1 MFCWV
6 SGNRTKQDANCY
18 YRKNDWPQWASSF
31 LRHPNRF
38 CLWSMWMIHPY
49 VSGEQMCFCQK
60 KTLIV
65 LSSTAL
71 KFFSKFAWSF
81 SALFK
86 CVYKKC
92 ERKKVQQ
99 RKNHFAKKIPWWWR
113 HYCPQW
119 CLWSSSWIIEEWRNL
134 ELGLIFKNE
143 GQINPIRKG
152 DNSISFYLQDIKV
165 LKQDLQ

>member
-6 SGNRTKQDANCY
+6 PGNRTKQDANCY

-71 KFFSKFAWSF
+71 KFFQSLLEVFQLFSSAFTKSVRGRKFNKEKTILRGEFLDDDKHIIAHNEVFEAPLESSNDVIWSLA
-81 SALFK
+81 SSLRMK
-86 CVYKKC
+86 GKSIRLGKGT
-92 ERKKVQQ
+92 
-99 RKNHFAKKIPWWWR
+99 IP
-113 HYCPQW
+113 
-119 CLWSSSWIIEEWRNL
+119 
-134 ELGLIFKNE
+134 
-143 GQINPIRKG
+143 
-152 DNSISFYLQDIKV
+152 
-165 LKQDLQ
+165 